1 VERRTIRTSRE
12 LIGWH
17 DWPGLVTACMVERET
32 WNRQPG
38 AYTVETTYLIGS
50 MDTRQYGPEVFL
62 KINRAHW
69 GIENRLHYVK
79 DVSLG
84 EDACRVRTKSSPQ
97 VLAGVRNAVVSLFR
111 RDGWTN
117 IAAALRH
124 HAVKISKAFKL
135 IGIAEN

>member
-1 VERRTIRTSRE
+1 VQ
-12 LIGWH
+12 
-17 DWPGLVTACMVERET
+17 RET

-38 AYTVETTYLIGS
+38 AHSIEDAYLIGS

-79 DVSLG
+79 DVSMG

-97 VLAGVRNAVVSLFR
+97 ILAGVRNAVLGVLR

-117 IAAALRH
+117 IAEALRH
-124 HAVKISKAFKL
+124 LAAHTRKAFKL
-135 IGIAEN
+135 LGIAEN

>member
-1 VERRTIRTSRE
+1 VERRTIWTSRE
-12 LIGWH
+12 LLGWRA
-17 DWPGLVTACMVERET
+17 WPGLVAACIVERKT

-38 AYTVETTYLIGS
+38 SYRVETTYLIGS
-50 MDTRQYGPEVFL
+50 MDSRKYVPEGSL
-62 KINRAHW
+62 RINRAHW

-97 VLAGVRNAVVSLFR
+97 ILAGVRNAVVSLFR
-111 RDGWTN
+111 RDGGNN

-124 HAVKISKAFKL
+124 HAVKISKAFTL

>member
-1 VERRTIRTSRE
+1 
-12 LIGWH
+12 
-17 DWPGLVTACMVERET
+17 MVERET

-38 AYTVETTYLIGS
+38 SHSIERAYLIGS

-69 GIENRLHYVK
+69 GIENRLHYVR
-79 DVSLG
+79 DVSMG

-97 VLAGVRNAVVSLFR
+97 ILAGARNAVLGLFR

-117 IAAALRH
+117 IAEALRH

-135 IGIAEN
+135 LGIAEN